1 MQLTAFPVRLYL
13 LCMIKLRLIPVQP
26 RRRPQLILFSLSVS
40 DFVTVFEIAR
50 GSNGVFAEEVFRL
63 LVGIAALIGGATALI
78 FQWKNG
84 GLKSWFGPIFV
95 IAWGLFWLHLHN
107 FPYVFGHINKLVKA
121 YRDGQYQV
129 VEGPVQMLYEQPATG
144 HTKGD
149 IITVNGKQF
158 EVNYFYLTPA
168 YRNTLAHGGVLGGGV
183 YARLYYYDG
192 EILRVDIRK

>member
-1 MQLTAFPVRLYL
+1 M
-13 LCMIKLRLIPVQP
+13 
-26 RRRPQLILFSLSVS
+26 S

-50 GSNGVFAEEVFRL
+50 GSNGVFTGEVFRL
-63 LVGIAALIGGATALI
+63 LIGLAALIAGVAALVFKWRNNGA
-78 FQWKNG
+78 
-84 GLKSWFGPIFV
+84 KSWFGSVFV
-95 IAWGLFWLHLHN
+95 ISWALFWLYLHN
-107 FPYVFGHINKLVKA
+107 FPYVFGHINNLVRA

-129 VEGPVQMLYEQPATG
+129 VEGQVQVLHEQPATG

-168 YRNTLAHGGVLGGGV
+168 YRNTLAHGGVFQSGV
-183 YARLYYYDG
+183 YARLYYYNG